1 MRRRTLVDDVIWYAI
16 SIVVLVIM
24 LFPVYWMFMV
34 SLKLPEEIFKS
45 PPVWFPS
52 QPQLGSF
59 TQLFIDGDVWSL
71 WNSLVIAG
79 ISTLIAMVLG
89 TICAYAL
96 VRFKTGG
103 DNLAIWILSQRMLPP
118 IAVVFPIFLAY
129 AMFGLSDSY
138 PGLILLYTA
147 FALPYV
153 IWMMRGYLEDV
164 PVELEEAA
172 LVDGHS
178 HLSVLW
184 KVAVPMAR
192 NGLIATAIFA
202 FVFSWNEFLFA
213 LVLTRTEVITFT
225 VQVSQYFG
233 SQSTFW
239 AKIGAMSVLGT
250 LPVFIAVTMLQR
262 YLVRGI
268 SLGAVKG

>member
-1 MRRRTLVDDVIWYAI
+1 MRRRTFFDDVAWYAV
-16 SIVVLVIM
+16 SILILIIM

-59 TQLFIDGDVWSL
+59 AQLFIDGDVWSL

-79 ISTLIAMVLG
+79 VSTLIAMVLG
-89 TICAYAL
+89 TVCAYAL
-96 VRFKTGG
+96 VRFRTGG

-129 AMFGLSDSY
+129 AMFGLADSY

-184 KVAVPMAR
+184 NVAVPMAR

-239 AKIGAMSVLGT
+239 AKIAAMSVLGT